1 MVTKKQNEAINLYAA
16 IMEEAKIRL
25 NSIDMALAGTTI
37 LPHQLVREFCF
48 LQLRMLCEL
57 IALGCLTAHGDV
69 VEATKLRNEWAADKI
84 SDRLEKLNPDFYPQ
98 PVKQISEPYGYTLER
113 LDNGSLSR
121 DELASLNG
129 RCGDVLHRG
138 NLKKLLSEK
147 TPIQNKFPDIHSWA
161 RKINLLLHAHCIRLH
176 DGNFIICMLRNFNDN
191 NRVQVAFAESS
202 APPPESLGGPKA
214 DQPPSTE

>member
-69 VEATKLRNEWAADKI
+69 VEATQR
-84 SDRLEKLNPDFYPQ
+84 
-98 PVKQISEPYGYTLER
+98 
-113 LDNGSLSR
+113 
-121 DELASLNG
+121 
-129 RCGDVLHRG
+129 
-138 NLKKLLSEK
+138 
-147 TPIQNKFPDIHSWA
+147 
-161 RKINLLLHAHCIRLH
+161 
-176 DGNFIICMLRNFNDN
+176 M
-191 NRVQVAFAESS
+191 
-202 APPPESLGGPKA
+202 GGG
-214 DQPPSTE
+214 